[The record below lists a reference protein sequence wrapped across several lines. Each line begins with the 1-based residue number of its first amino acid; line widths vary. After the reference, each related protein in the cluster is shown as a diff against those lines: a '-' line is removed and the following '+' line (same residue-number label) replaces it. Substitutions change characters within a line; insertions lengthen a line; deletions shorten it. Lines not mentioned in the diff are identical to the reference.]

1 MYIACGPVTKTKNK
15 KKQTN
20 KQKITERIRKF
31 KETGYSRYIYETKL
45 DNACF
50 EHGMAHR
57 DFKDLTRTT
66 ASDKILH
73 DKVFIC

>member
-15 KKQTN
+15 K
-20 KQKITERIRKF
+20 KITERIRKF
-31 KETGYSRYIYETKL
+31 KETGYSRYIYETEL

-57 DFKDLTRTT
+57 D
-66 ASDKILH
+66 
-73 DKVFIC
+73 